1 MPPGLLNMLTE
12 EEVLVLLADL
22 LSGLARY
29 GARRNS
35 MPAFMRE
42 LKQRFTS
49 SIHEDVESMRARTTR
64 IKDGLCSVAASQM
77 MESSARK

>member
-1 MPPGLLNMLTE
+1 VQEVARAVASEDETIVAGL
-12 EEVLVLLADL
+12 
-22 LSGLARY
+22 LARY
-29 GARRNS
+29 EARRNS

-49 SIHEDVESMRARTTR
+49 SIHEDVESIRARTTR